1 MSTMATPAFA
11 PPAVEAAN
19 DGVVHGWQRQARRLI
34 LAGLAALAVA
44 LGLLAAWVAL
54 APLAGATV
62 ALGTVRVD
70 THRKTV
76 QHRDGGI
83 VREILV
89 REGDRVA
96 AGQPLLTLDD
106 ARVDASYQML
116 RSQLDAQNLRQARLL
131 AEREGAAA
139 WQPPPAL
146 RPRIAEPRLAEA
158 LAREQ
163 ALFEA
168 RRGALHNQQRL
179 LVQQLAQVELEQG
192 AREREFAAMQ
202 QAVASMRE
210 ELELNRALA
219 EQAFV
224 NRTRVMALERTAAD
238 YQSRIDANRAE
249 LAQARQRAGEL
260 QARLDALREG
270 YRQEASTELRDTQ
283 GRIVELEEQLASAQ
297 DARQRLAVPAP
308 ASGRVVDLRVTTP
321 GGSIGPRDALM
332 DIVPDGS
339 PLLVEVHVGVDA
351 IAELRAGQPADVRL
365 TAYRQRSTPL
375 ITGRV
380 TQVSADA
387 LRDRES
393 GAPYYVVQ
401 VALDPASLAAAGEV
415 ALQPGM
421 AAEVFIRSRAGTV
434 LDFLVEPLINAA
446 RRSLRQH

>member
-1 MSTMATPAFA
+1 MDTHTAPVSTM
-11 PPAVEAAN
+11 EAAN
-19 DGVVHGWQRQARRLI
+19 DAVVHAWQRQVLRLI
-34 LAGLAALAVA
+34 AAGVAALVLS
-44 LGLLAAWVAL
+44 LGLLAAWAAL

-62 ALGTVRVD
+62 AAGMVRVD

-89 REGDRVA
+89 REGEHVA
-96 AGQPLLTLDD
+96 AGQPLLRLDD
-106 ARVDASYQML
+106 ARVEASYQML
-116 RSQLDAQNLRQARLL
+116 RSQLDAQSIRQARLL
-131 AEREGAAA
+131 AEREGAPA

-146 RPRIAEPRLAEA
+146 RPRAAEPRLAEA
-158 LAREQ
+158 VAREQ

-168 RRGALHNQQRL
+168 RRGALQNQQRL
-179 LVQQLAQVELEQG
+179 LTQQLAQVAVEQG

-202 QAVASMRE
+202 QVVASMRE
-210 ELELNRALA
+210 ELELNRTLA

-224 NRTRVMALERTAAD
+224 NRTRVMALERNAAD

-270 YRQEASTELRDTQ
+270 YHQEASADLRDTQ
-283 GRIVELEEQLASAQ
+283 GRIVELEEQLASAR
-297 DARQRLAVPAP
+297 DAQQRLAVLAP
-308 ASGRVVDLRVTTP
+308 AAGRVVDLRVTTP
-321 GGSIGPRDALM
+321 GGSIGPRDPLL
-332 DIVPDGS
+332 DIVPDDS

-351 IAELRAGQPADVRL
+351 IAELRPGQVADVRL

-375 ITGRV
+375 IAGRV

-387 LRDRES
+387 LSDRQG

-401 VALDPASLAAAGEV
+401 VTLDPASLAAAGEV

-421 AAEVFIRSRAGTV
+421 AAEVFIRSRSGTA
-434 LDFLVEPLINAA
+434 LDFLVEPLLNAA